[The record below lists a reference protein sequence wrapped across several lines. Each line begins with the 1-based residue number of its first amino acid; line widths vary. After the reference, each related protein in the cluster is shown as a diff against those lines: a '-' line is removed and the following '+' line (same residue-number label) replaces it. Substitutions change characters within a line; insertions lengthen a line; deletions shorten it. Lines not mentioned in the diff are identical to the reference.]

1 MRRVVSKIV
10 FAMDT
15 KKHHLI
21 PDSPSRTCFPGIIFK
36 VMSISQKS
44 SLRAEQFQ
52 PDIQHDPFPKAK
64 GNCTFIPTEKIKRCL
79 QKQKDSLGAVVI
91 LRFNYL
97 SPELQV
103 SMLQR

>member
-52 PDIQHDPFPKAK
+52 PDIQHDPFPKATVE
-64 GNCTFIPTEKIKRCL
+64 G
-79 QKQKDSLGAVVI
+79 
-91 LRFNYL
+91 
-97 SPELQV
+97 
-103 SMLQR
+103 LQRETALLYPQKK